1 MKPFA
6 GSFTQQ
12 EPLDDSAIA
21 AATEVLRS
29 GRLHRYN
36 TIPGERSKAA
46 ELEQAYA
53 AYQGAR
59 YCLACASGGY
69 AMAIALRAAGLVPG
83 EAVRFR
89 WWPSDSPAEESSVE
103 LVVAPWGDGSRLTVR
118 ESRPGLAAA
127 WFSASALVAP
137 VPGPSALVTSV
148 SITSTVGI
156 TVTGSCLRAAGVQF
170 TLAA

>member
-1 MKPFA
+1 M
-6 GSFTQQ
+6 S
-12 EPLDDSAIA
+12 
-21 AATEVLRS
+21 ATEPASIPENSALER
-29 GRLHRYN
+29 RLDLDLSPDELWELVGDGDRWPDWLVHESEVEVA
-36 TIPGERSKAA
+36 PG
-46 ELEQAYA
+46 
-53 AYQGAR
+53 
-59 YCLACASGGY
+59 SGGQVVDDEG
-69 AMAIALRAAGLVPG
+69 IERTVELDEVVPG